1 MKRLLL
7 ALAAVASLTLAG
19 CGGGGDSD
27 APADTETT
35 SSTQA
40 EHTVGQ
46 MMEAEG
52 VALRVDAV
60 TETDT
65 IELLSDHST
74 ADPNVTEKV
83 REGGKYVVV
92 DTTVRNDGTQ
102 DMDLTCSLGVQAK
115 LVTEP
120 QAEYGPEHELHR
132 VPGNPGCSDYL
143 GAGFD
148 TTMTWIFVVPKDR
161 KVTALGFANPEY
173 SFDDLTYISIDRIDS
188 ERPKGKGP
196 HPTTGADAAESDAGA
211 EGSASTSTPAAEEN
225 SGDAGGSDS
234 ATGAAAGGAPAYG
247 VGCSASQVGMPAR
260 DGAGEPLVCTF
271 MGGSKYTWVYGPE
284 PQGVGTAE
292 VGGECVDGEHGGQ
305 DAAGHVLLC
314 IGGEWVAGP

>member
-19 CGGGGDSD
+19 CGGGGGSD
-27 APADTETT
+27 APAESETE
-35 SSTQA
+35 SSA
-40 EHTVGQ
+40 PAGHSVGE
-46 MMEAEG
+46 MVEAEG

-60 TETDT
+60 TETDK

-92 DTTVRNDGTQ
+92 DTTVRNDDTQ
-102 DMDLTCSLGVQAK
+102 DMDLTCGFAVQAK

-120 QAEYGPEHELHR
+120 AAEYGPEDSLYR
-132 VPGNPGCSDYL
+132 VPGNPECNDNL
-143 GAGFD
+143 GPGFD
-148 TTMTWIFVVPKDR
+148 TTMTWVFVVPKDR

-173 SFDDLTYISIDRIDS
+173 SFDDLTYISIDGIDS

-196 HPTTGADAAESDAGA
+196 HPTTGADAADSDAGA
-211 EGSASTSTPAAEEN
+211 ESSASTAAPAAEEN
-225 SGDAGGSDS
+225 DGNAGGSDN

-247 VGCSASQVGMPAR
+247 AGCSASQAGMPAR
-260 DGAGEPLVCTF
+260 DGSGEPLVCAF

-284 PQGVGTAE
+284 PQGAGTAE
-292 VGGECVDGEHGGQ
+292 VGGECVDGEQGGQ
-305 DAAGHVLLC
+305 DAAGHVLIC
-314 IGGEWVAGP
+314 SGGQWYPGP